1 MHSVWY
7 FYHDAGVLS
16 IMNITR
22 LCTHIATLGPVGY
35 FGASGTVATI
45 LALPLV
51 YLLHAQFS
59 QPFTYFLATAVLYFM
74 SVIIVKKA
82 LHHIKRHNDP
92 SEIVI
97 DEVVGCI
104 VAFWGIIL
112 MPKSIVVG
120 VIFFRTLDIIKFGW
134 VKRAESWANAW
145 GVMGDD
151 LVAALITNVILRM
164 LF

>member
-1 MHSVWY
+1 
-7 FYHDAGVLS
+7 
-16 IMNITR
+16 MNITR
-22 LCTHIATLGPVGY
+22 MCTIIATLGPVGY

-51 YLLHAQFS
+51 YLLRAKFPSPHMYIVAAICL
-59 QPFTYFLATAVLYFM
+59 YFL
-74 SVIIVKKA
+74 SVVIVKKA

-104 VAFWGIIL
+104 LVFWGIPLIA
-112 MPKSIVVG
+112 KSIVVG
-120 VIFFRTLDIIKFGW
+120 WLIFRTLDIIKFGW

-151 LVAALITNVILRM
+151 MVAALITNAILRL
-164 LF
+164 LFN

>member
-1 MHSVWY
+1 
-7 FYHDAGVLS
+7 
-16 IMNITR
+16 MNITR
-22 LCTHIATLGPVGY
+22 MCAIIATLGPVGY

-51 YLLHAQFS
+51 YLLHAQFP
-59 QPFTYFLATAVLYFM
+59 QQYIYLIAAICLYFI

-92 SEIVI
+92 SEIVL
-97 DEVVGCI
+97 DEVVGC
-104 VAFWGIIL
+104 VLVFWGIAL
-112 MPKSIVVG
+112 VPKSIVVG
-120 VIFFRTLDIIKFGW
+120 CLIFRTLDIIKFGW

-151 LVAALITNVILRM
+151 MVAALITNVILRL
-164 LF
+164 LFN